1 MQTARATARQV
12 TVGAAGPRPPLLLLL
27 TGPGGEGR
35 RGQRGPWAAWVG
47 AEGCPGR
54 PTRCPPPSLRVGR
67 AWQGGDRT
75 GPGRGRLRV
84 RGGAGHPRFG
94 ALAIRSECWGVSSR
108 PRHRG
113 LGAGDVGPRPSL
125 GVLRPGS
132 SPIPRGGRCPPRP
145 PRPGPTEAAAATVH
159 DPVHVPVPP
168 SDSQAGTPWACSG
181 DTKKPRSSYRGDSG
195 VQDTRAS
202 PAHLGPT
209 ALPAGLGDVGSGS
222 WLADG
227 GHSASEAKSR
237 GFWGGGWGE
246 GRPTKAPL
254 VTVAHPR
261 QGSPERGGSLV
272 DPQTAGAG
280 HQVPA
285 PSDLWQG

>member
-84 RGGAGHPRFG
+84 RGGAGRPRFG

-125 GVLRPGS
+125 GVLRPGC

-181 DTKKPRSSYRGDSG
+181 DTKKTRSFLQR
-195 VQDTRAS
+195 R
-202 PAHLGPT
+202 L
-209 ALPAGLGDVGSGS
+209 
-222 WLADG
+222 W
-227 GHSASEAKSR
+227 
-237 GFWGGGWGE
+237 
-246 GRPTKAPL
+246 RP
-254 VTVAHPR
+254 
-261 QGSPERGGSLV
+261 
-272 DPQTAGAG
+272 G
-280 HQVPA
+280 HQGLPGPPRPHRSPCWAGRRGLRVLA
-285 PSDLWQG
+285 G

>member
-1 MQTARATARQV
+1 MSPSVSEGRAGVAGRGQNWPGPVGDSGSGAERATLDFGPWQSGVSAGVFPHGPV
-12 TVGAAGPRPPLLLLL
+12 TGDSVLGTSDRAPALGFSDLAVLPSR
-27 TGPGGEGR
+27 GEDAVPHGL
-35 RGQRGPWAAWVG
+35 RGRGPQKQ
-47 AEGCPGR
+47 
-54 PTRCPPPSLRVGR
+54 R
-67 AWQGGDRT
+67 A
-75 GPGRGRLRV
+75 V
-84 RGGAGHPRFG
+84 
-94 ALAIRSECWGVSSR
+94 
-108 PRHRG
+108 
-113 LGAGDVGPRPSL
+113 
-125 GVLRPGS
+125 
-132 SPIPRGGRCPPRP
+132 
-145 PRPGPTEAAAATVH
+145 TVH
-159 DPVHVPVPP
+159 DPVHMPVPP

-237 GFWGGGWGE
+237 GFWGGGWGA